1 MNQRLTYSIQTPV
14 HRPRPRQAIPVCRK
28 LPLPTTNYSLL
39 TAHWTYTFSAKEKDP
54 ETGLS
59 YFGSRYYSSDLSVWL
74 SVDPM
79 SDKYP
84 SLSPYVYCADNPVRL
99 VDPNGEDY
107 EVVVE
112 GNTITIRATY
122 YASIDCY
129 EQIFQ
134 GAQAWNDQS
143 GLYEYTTDEGKT
155 YSVVFELTVKK
166 CNSTND
172 IKEPRRGSW
181 NWAKTIDSYGAVRGD
196 SDGKTIGL
204 DINNSSV
211 RTAIHEIGHTL
222 GIGDDAYGV
231 MESGG
236 DSDFIL
242 DEHIMTS
249 LKGAGIQSTNGSSG
263 NTSCE
268 CIQLTGANCVYVNKN
283 MNENKKMNGS
293 FRRKDL

>member
-1 MNQRLTYSIQTPV
+1 MPTAPTYSPLIPTPSV
-14 HRPRPRQAIPVCRK
+14 PVGGSATHCIH
-28 LPLPTTNYSLL
+28 YSSFFIHHSSLSF
-39 TAHWTYTFSAKEKDP
+39 TFSAKERDS

-59 YFGSRYYSSDLSVWL
+59 YFGSRYYSSDLSIWL

-84 SLSPYVYCADNPVRL
+84 SMSPYVYCANNPVKL
-99 VDPNGEDY
+99 VDPDGEDY

-112 GNTITIRATY
+112 ENTITIRATY
-122 YASIDCY
+122 YATSDCFN
-129 EQIFQ
+129 EVFK
-134 GAQAWNDQS
+134 GAQAWNSQS

-155 YSVVFELTVKK
+155 YSVVFDLTVKK

-172 IKEPRRGSW
+172 IPHEPRNSW
-181 NWAKTIDSYGAVRGD
+181 NWVTTIDAHGAVRGD
-196 SDGKTIGL
+196 SNGPTIGL

-236 DSDFIL
+236 NTDFIL

-249 LKGAGIQSTNGSSG
+249 LKGAGIYSTNGSS
-263 NTSCE
+263 NNSNCDCT
-268 CIQLTGANCVYVNKN
+268 QMKGANCVY
-283 MNENKKMNGS
+283 ENNKMNGS
-293 FRRKDL
+293 FRRKGL